1 MVTRQIQKHVFLL
14 ENYQI
19 PSVSYF
25 LFPSWPRS
33 SWLNAR
39 LLHLKNFLTRDL
51 PDAYSF
57 HPIASLS
64 DAALV
69 RADEGFRPIKCVY
82 TIFQIEI
89 NMNFWI
95 ALRKSC
101 LTLSWIT
108 WFYLVG
114 DADVTDRNFG
124 FQFSQLLLWTRE
136 LLFGLRQVS
145 LKLVILFD
153 QLIDFLL

>member
-1 MVTRQIQKHVFLL
+1 MVTRQIQKQVFLL

-39 LLHLKNFLTRDL
+39 LLHMKNFLTRDL

-69 RADEGFRPIKCVY
+69 RADEGFRPVKYVY
-82 TIFQIEI
+82 TIFQ
-89 NMNFWI
+89 NKFI
-95 ALRKSC
+95 ALCKSC
-101 LTLSWIT
+101 LTLSWIG
-108 WFYLVG
+108 YLVG
-114 DADVTDRNFG
+114 NADVTDRNYG
-124 FQFSQLLLWTRE
+124 FQFSQLLLWTGE
-136 LLFGLRQVS
+136 LLFGFRQVS